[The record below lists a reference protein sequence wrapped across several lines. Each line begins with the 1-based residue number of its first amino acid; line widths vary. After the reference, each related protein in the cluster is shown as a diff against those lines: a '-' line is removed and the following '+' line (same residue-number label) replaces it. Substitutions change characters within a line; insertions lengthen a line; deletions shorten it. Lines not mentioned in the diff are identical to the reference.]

1 MKSRNIFNI
10 LNVLFIYSFLFL
22 SEASPTPPPKGTA
35 DFGGGGNGSKNKV
48 YESNIAPLVKLPI
61 YDKYIKP
68 RLEKFDILMSQ
79 LGQSEEKNK
88 FSYSQFLIRM
98 KSWYFTDDTLNSIDK
113 ETLGIIFKEGKT
125 QQIALNKKR
134 EIWIDNKI
142 FVDMKPQHQA
152 DLIIHEFVMNLYFL
166 KYYSFYEICV
176 MGKEMGLYAEK
187 EENNLT
193 CEQIKNV
200 KYFQTKKMMA
210 LNEDDYQNIRRVTDW
225 FINDLLNASA
235 EDLFNKLRYND
246 FDKRLITKSDAKKE
260 FKVTGREVESLLL
273 KLQYSDSFPET
284 CKSSL
289 TNENLNCQIS
299 IKNARNPYGSDF
311 NKLEFQIAEGNSV
324 KTIAFNITNKT
335 TSFTLPLQNN
345 DGLPYFTIMLK
356 SNDAPLVLTDE
367 VGERLYFL
375 NLYFSPAIGFK
386 AETAELMGYD
396 IIPYTITSISQPKE
410 NSIYTDCEISRLNLK
425 KHSAY
430 SWGRD
435 EQVEL
440 ILDLNR
446 NIISLSKFY
455 CIVRSQETINQLM
468 NSKTKVEEFMKNHNQ
483 QISKVIGKKF
493 EFVSNLTYTGSDIN
507 SLKKS
512 YEINSAQ
519 QMTKPNQCNQRESK
533 NNQVCTSFKT
543 LKFINEDSVLV
554 DDKYTCNLNMVNM
567 AEFKINSNYK
577 LGPGSGISMSF
588 SCNDNTLVMLSWP
601 SGNISY
607 SNGIL
612 SFEGDTL
619 EHNNSFYKVETLYKE
634 IP

>member
-1 MKSRNIFNI
+1 M
-10 LNVLFIYSFLFL
+10 
-22 SEASPTPPPKGTA
+22 SEASSSPPRTPPRGTA

-48 YESNIAPLVKLPI
+48 YERNIAPLVKLPI

-68 RLEKFDILMSQ
+68 RLEKFDVLMSQ

-193 CEQIKNV
+193 CEQIKTV

-246 FDKRLITKSDAKKE
+246 FDKRLITKSDTEKE
-260 FKVTGREVESLLL
+260 FKVTGREAESLLL

-299 IKNARNPYGSDF
+299 IKNAKNPYGSDF
-311 NKLEFQIAEGNSV
+311 NKLEFQIIEGNSV

-335 TSFTLPLQNN
+335 SSFVSPLQSA
-345 DGLPYFTIMLK
+345 DGLPYFSIMFK

-375 NLYFSPAIGFK
+375 ILYFSPTIGFK
-386 AETAELMGYD
+386 AANAELIGYN
-396 IIPYTITSISQPKE
+396 IVPFAITSISHPKD

-430 SWGRD
+430 SWGSD
-435 EQVEL
+435 ERAEL
-440 ILDLNR
+440 ISDLNL
-446 NIISLSKFY
+446 NFTSYSKFN

-468 NSKTKVEEFMKNHNQ
+468 INKTNVEEFMKNHNQ

-493 EFVSNLTYTGSDIN
+493 EFVSNLTYAGSDIK

-512 YEINSAQ
+512 YEISPTQ
-519 QMTKPNQCNQRESK
+519 RMTELNQCNEREGK
-533 NNQVCTSFKT
+533 NNRVCTSFKT
-543 LKFINEDSVLV
+543 LKFISEESVLV
-554 DDKYTCNLNMVNM
+554 DDKYTCILNIVNM
-567 AEFKINSNYK
+567 ADFKINSNYK
-577 LGPGSGISMSF
+577 LSDGSGISTSL
-588 SCNDNTLVMLSWP
+588 SCNDSKLVILP
-601 SGNISY
+601 SPFGNVSY
-607 SNGIL
+607 NNGIL
-612 SFEGDTL
+612 SFKGGAYEYANG
-619 EHNNSFYKVETLYKE
+619 FYQSEFLYKE